1 MDEEPKQDEKKR
13 DDSVEE
19 LKRNVT
25 ELLARLERPERELA
39 DLRRERLEDRTSS
52 EGLVRAMDPSPRG
65 QKVRTPPPSDGNQP
79 FVVGLSSTESET
91 PEPCLLIRG
100 GVYHYGFYDD
110 DGNESETL
118 YEVEDEEEFTD
129 FEETAPFIHVGVTD
143 GEEGGEFFAAGDYYS
158 PNLPKSGYSSCWCL
172 AKVIYASGNPSH
184 IEPRWKG
191 GDIVTAP
198 TGGSGDVGTADYK
211 QSVEVDVRVE
221 DPATHV
227 VTGDDK
233 VHLVGDKDVGTL
245 TGYPYY
251 YGSDGAANENR
262 TFHQLKGQ
270 GPHGGLPDPGEEYQG
285 IYTIVDPDTEAKT
298 WEVRWIQAK

>member
-19 LKRNVT
+19 LKRNMT
-25 ELLARLERPERELA
+25 ELLARLERQERELA

-198 TGGSGDVGTADYK
+198 TGGSGDIDPDDYK
-211 QSVEVDVRVE
+211 QSVEVDV
-221 DPATHV
+221 T
-227 VTGDDK
+227 DDK

-270 GPHGGLPDPGEEYQG
+270 GPHGGLPEPDEEYMVLQCQG
-285 IYTIVDPDTEAKT
+285 SPVAWVVDWLRAH
-298 WEVRWIQAK
+298 